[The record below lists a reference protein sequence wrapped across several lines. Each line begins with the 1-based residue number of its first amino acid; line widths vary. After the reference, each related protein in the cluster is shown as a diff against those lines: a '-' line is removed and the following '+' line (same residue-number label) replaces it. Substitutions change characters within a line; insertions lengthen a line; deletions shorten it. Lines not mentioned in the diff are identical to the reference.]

1 MPSHER
7 KHFLTHKNYQLR
19 YTAYIIAAMISVA
32 AAISILTFT
41 LAYPLLS
48 SRLSEAVTKSISMDV
63 ARGLIL
69 PYWSGVIA
77 LIIVAA
83 AAGILFSHRIVGP
96 VNRMA
101 SLISLMDEGDI
112 SKRLVLREKDEFLPL
127 AGAINKLLENFSGT
141 VRASRDNSRRIGDE
155 LEDIEKLLKNK
166 NAFESDISDKLSSI
180 NAKKEAIYKELSKY
194 KS

>member
-69 PYWSGVIA
+69 PYWAGVIA

>member
-1 MPSHER
+1 MPSYKR
-7 KHFLTHKNYQLR
+7 KHFLTHKNYQFR

-32 AAISILTFT
+32 AAISVLTFT

-48 SRLSEAVTKSISMDV
+48 SRLSGAVTKSISMDV
-63 ARGLIL
+63 ARGFLL
-69 PYWSGVIA
+69 PYWAGVA
-77 LIIVAA
+77 VLIVIAA

-101 SLISLMDEGDI
+101 ALISLMDEGDI

-127 AGAINKLLENFSGT
+127 AGAINRLLENFSGT
-141 VRASRDNSRRIGDE
+141 VRISRDNSRRLGAE
-155 LEDIEKLLKNK
+155 LEDLEKLLKNK
-166 NAFESDISDKLSSI
+166 NAFEIDIEDKISSI
-180 NAKKEAIYKELSKY
+180 SARKEAIYKELSKY

>member
-1 MPSHER
+1 MPSYER

-69 PYWSGVIA
+69 PYWAGVIA

>member
-1 MPSHER
+1 MPSYER

-48 SRLSEAVTKSISMDV
+48 SRLSDAVTKSISMDV

-69 PYWSGVIA
+69 PYWAGVIA

>member
-1 MPSHER
+1 MPLYER
-7 KHFLTHKNYQLR
+7 KHFFTHKNYQLR

-32 AAISILTFT
+32 AAISVLTFT

-63 ARGLIL
+63 ARGLLL
-69 PYWSGVIA
+69 PYWAGVIA

-127 AGAINKLLENFSGT
+127 AGAINRLLENFSGT
-141 VRASRDNSRRIGDE
+141 VRTSRDNSRRLGDE
-155 LEDIEKLLKNK
+155 LQELEKLLKNK
-166 NAFESDISDKLSSI
+166 NAFESDIENRLTSI
-180 NAKKEAIYKELSKY
+180 TSKKEAIYRELSKY

>member
-1 MPSHER
+1 MPLYER

-32 AAISILTFT
+32 AAISVLTFT

-63 ARGLIL
+63 ARGLLL
-69 PYWSGVIA
+69 PYWAGVIA

-127 AGAINKLLENFSGT
+127 AGAINRLLENFSGT
-141 VRASRDNSRRIGDE
+141 VRTSRDNSRRLGDE
-155 LEDIEKLLKNK
+155 LQELEKLLKNK
-166 NAFESDISDKLSSI
+166 NAFESDIENRLTSI
-180 NAKKEAIYKELSKY
+180 TAKKEAIYRELSKY

>member
-69 PYWSGVIA
+69 PYWAGVIA

-155 LEDIEKLLKNK
+155 LEDLEKLLKNK

>member
-1 MPSHER
+1 MPSYER

-48 SRLSEAVTKSISMDV
+48 SRLSDAVTKSISMDV

-69 PYWSGVIA
+69 PYWAGVIA

-155 LEDIEKLLKNK
+155 LEDIQKLLKNK

>member
-48 SRLSEAVTKSISMDV
+48 SRLSDAVTKSISMDV

-69 PYWSGVIA
+69 PYWAGVIA